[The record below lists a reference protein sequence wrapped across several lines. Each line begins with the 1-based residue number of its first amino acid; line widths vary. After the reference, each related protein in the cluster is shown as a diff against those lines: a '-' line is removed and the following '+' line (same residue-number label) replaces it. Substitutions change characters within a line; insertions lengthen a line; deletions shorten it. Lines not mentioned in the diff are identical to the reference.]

1 MLSTVQKKPTN
12 IMRKKVLQKHQVA
25 TFNKTL
31 LAIETDLLRRIAFIE
46 NYGEVFKF
54 PSAIARHNL
63 REYKKH
69 LKAIDKLKTYKQ

>member
-1 MLSTVQKKPTN
+1 
-12 IMRKKVLQKHQVA
+12 MRKQTLQKHQVTA
-25 TFNKTL
+25 FNRTL
-31 LAIETDLLRRIAFIE
+31 VAIETDLLRRIAFIE

-69 LKAIDKLKTYKQ
+69 LKAIDTLKTYTK